1 MRKTTIIAHRGA
13 SGHVPENTL
22 PAFQK
27 AVDMGVDAVECD
39 VRICKSGQL
48 VVFHD
53 KRLKRI
59 TGARGKVKRR
69 KLAELRQLDA
79 GDGEPIPTLKEVL
92 ELLDAKTAVNIEIK
106 ARKVSVPLAH
116 LIRNAIRRGPWKPED
131 LFVSSF
137 YFRELRRFH
146 ELYPEIPTAL
156 LYNKKPGGLK
166 RRRKALDA
174 FAACLNAAHIR
185 ASWIRRVHDQGLKAY
200 VWTVNDKGVADQLR
214 SEKADGFFT
223 NYPERL
229 M

>member
-1 MRKTTIIAHRGA
+1 
-13 SGHVPENTL
+13 
-22 PAFQK
+22 
-27 AVDMGVDAVECD
+27 MGVDAVECD
-39 VRICKSGQL
+39 VRICRSGQL

-53 KRLKRI
+53 KSLKRI
-59 TGARGKVKRR
+59 TGARGKIKRR

-79 GDGEPIPTLKEVL
+79 GDGEPVPTLKEVL
-92 ELLDAKTAVNIEIK
+92 ELIDAKTAVNIEIK
-106 ARKVSVPLAH
+106 ARKVSVPLVH

-156 LYNKKPGGLK
+156 LYNKRPRGLK

-185 ASWIRRVHDQGLKAY
+185 ASWIRRVHDQGLKSY
-200 VWTVNDKGVADQLR
+200 VWTVNDKGVAAQLR

-229 M
+229 L